1 MPNLPWREAILR
13 VLSTADEPMHYT
25 EIAQAIIDQK
35 LRQDVGATPSNAV
48 ASALSSQALVRKVV
62 RVERG
67 YYILASKLQLPQAGS
82 TASSA
87 KGGPRNRTASVST
100 RTETVAELPDGESGL
115 IGSFGMFWLRSEV
128 DWTATPVKLLGVQLD
143 GGNPVDF
150 AEQAGVYLLYE
161 GNRVIYVGR
170 VTSPR
175 LGQRLWEHTRD
186 RLKARW
192 DKFSWFG
199 VRSVGDNGCLGS
211 LPHPGFTL
219 AALIATMEA
228 LLIEGLEPPQNRR
241 QGDGFKALEFIQ
253 EVDPQIEIVRER
265 QILVKYQDEFR

>member
-13 VLSTADEPMHYT
+13 VLNSADEPMHYT

-35 LRQDVGATPSNAV
+35 LRREVGATPSNAV

-67 YYILASKLQLPQAGS
+67 FYILASKLQLPQAGA
-82 TASSA
+82 TAASP
-87 KGGPRNRTASVST
+87 KDGPRDQGASVPT
-100 RTETVAELPDGESGL
+100 RTETVADLPDDESGL

-128 DWTATPVKLLGVQLD
+128 DWTRAPVKLLGVQLD

-170 VTSPR
+170 VTAPR
-175 LGQRLWEHTRD
+175 LGLRLWEHTRD

-199 VRSVGDNGCLGS
+199 VRSVGDNGRLGD

-253 EVDPQIEIVRER
+253 EVDPQIEIARER